1 VNSSC
6 FLARVLYR
14 SARRD
19 RCRRFLPHIETRC
32 SGSTA
37 PLNESTVAQRGLSYA
52 QCVPGHVCVPGHC
65 FRGHGKLN
73 DADAVIFDLR
83 DNRGGFPSMV
93 SLIAAYLFDHPEYL
107 YCPLEKHN
115 SRIVDALAGSRQ
127 QTR

>member
-1 VNSSC
+1 MGYLMLNAFPDTSVC
-6 FLARVLYR
+6 QAIA
-14 SARRD
+14 SAD
-19 RCRRFLPHIETRC
+19 M
-32 SGSTA
+32 A
-37 PLNESTVAQRGLSYA
+37 
-52 QCVPGHVCVPGHC
+52 
-65 FRGHGKLN
+65 KLN